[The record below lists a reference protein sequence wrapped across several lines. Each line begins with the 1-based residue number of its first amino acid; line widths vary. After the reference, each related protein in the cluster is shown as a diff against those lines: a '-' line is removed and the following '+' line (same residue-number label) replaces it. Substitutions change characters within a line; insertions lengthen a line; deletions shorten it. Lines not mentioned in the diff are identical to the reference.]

1 MGDQYTS
8 LAALAMRQI
17 VSFDYREPDKFEIRA
32 FEILMRRHPHLEQ
45 DDYAEAIIQYHDR
58 PRPPRMKAGDLIDGA
73 RKARERRMGSRELTD
88 FRTGDEVPRPTNYK
102 QMLMGFT
109 QIVRE
114 FKDQGII
121 NPSNDEL
128 IREYDRRVKENTK

>member
-1 MGDQYTS
+1 MRIIVAYEQRESDQFEIQ
-8 LAALAMRQI
+8 ALAMAMAR
-17 VSFDYREPDKFEIRA
+17 S
-32 FEILMRRHPHLEQ
+32 PHLT
-45 DDYAEAIIQYHDR
+45 DADYEAGIVDYHSQPQQR
-58 PRPPRMKAGDLIDGA
+58 RMKAGDVLYA
-73 RKARERRMGSRELTD
+73 AKSRFNRRADTHGLDAGPSD
-88 FRTGDEVPRPTNYK
+88 AVPRPTNYK
-102 QMLMGFT
+102 HMVMGFT